1 MRMNYYLAKF
11 SLPSSSL
18 LLKLPNDSGQ
28 PVTTPVSN
36 PVTPVTVL
44 RLGSSLSSFLRLQ
57 NGDQLVSENCPI
69 WGFNYSSKLVY
80 RF

>member
-1 MRMNYYLAKF
+1 MRMNYCLAKF

-28 PVTTPVSN
+28 PVAT

-44 RLGSSLSSFLRLQ
+44 RLGSNLSSFLRLQ

>member
-28 PVTTPVSN
+28 PVT
-36 PVTPVTVL
+36 TPVTVL